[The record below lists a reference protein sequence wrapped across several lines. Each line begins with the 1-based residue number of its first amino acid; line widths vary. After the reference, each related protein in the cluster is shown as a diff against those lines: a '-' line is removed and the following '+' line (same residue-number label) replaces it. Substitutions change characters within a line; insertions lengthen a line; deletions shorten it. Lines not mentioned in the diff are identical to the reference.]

1 MTRPKPG
8 RRVGGGPSKREP
20 VAPPSL
26 PSMRNRR
33 PVVFWV
39 VVLAVAAMVL
49 STIAGFL
56 SVIL

>member
-1 MTRPKPG
+1 M
-8 RRVGGGPSKREP
+8 RE
-20 VAPPSL
+20 
-26 PSMRNRR
+26 RR
-33 PVVFWV
+33 PVVFWI

>member
-1 MTRPKPG
+1 MTRPKSSS
-8 RRVGGGPSKREP
+8 RVGGGPPKRAP
-20 VAPPSL
+20 AAPPDL
-26 PSMRNRR
+26 PSMRERR
-33 PVVFWV
+33 PVMFWM

>member
-1 MTRPKPG
+1 MTRPNSSS
-8 RRVGGGPSKREP
+8 RVSGGPTKRAP
-20 VAPPSL
+20 AAPPDL
-26 PSMRNRR
+26 PSMRERR
-33 PVVFWV
+33 PVMFWM